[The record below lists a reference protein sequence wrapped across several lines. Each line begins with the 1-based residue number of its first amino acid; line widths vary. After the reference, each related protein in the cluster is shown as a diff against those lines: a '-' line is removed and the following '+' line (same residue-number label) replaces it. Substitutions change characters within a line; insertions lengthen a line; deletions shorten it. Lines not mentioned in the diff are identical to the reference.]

1 MDKITKTV
9 RSLGIARTYLGYYF
23 LIDAV
28 KLVLDNETL
37 LFSVCRKLYPAVARI
52 HHTTADNV
60 ERNLRTA
67 IRACWE
73 HGNRSLLESM
83 FPYPLYA
90 RPSASE
96 VIDALADYCKSTD
109 SQPLRHR

>member
-1 MDKITKTV
+1 MDNITRTV
-9 RSLGIARTYLGYYF
+9 RALGIGRTYLGYYF
-23 LIDAV
+23 LIDSV
-28 KLVLDNETL
+28 RLVLDNEVL
-37 LFSVCRKLYPAVARI
+37 LFSVCRKLYPTVARI

-96 VIDALADYCKSTD
+96 VIDAIADYCRSLD
-109 SQPLRHR
+109 SPPPRRR